1 MPTPLEQLSPSLAH
15 PIHDAFSA
23 PSADQQDA
31 NIVHRACIRDL
42 VGMQK
47 EGVVTNTRRELA
59 WRLSSDEG
67 DYLDGADIAPPPL
80 GNMAAGMVAA
90 YFDSL
95 LGVADAWDATV
106 EDAEITL
113 DNFYTMQGSALRG
126 DMSGGA
132 LPPELTVTV
141 AVEGADG
148 EELVETAVDRSPVT
162 ALIREPLD
170 NLFTLVEGGERVATD
185 RVPEYEGQVLP
196 DPEASFQETTR
207 PATRHEPDP
216 VTHTGA
222 KTEEPPAE
230 HERYTEGESSSLEA
244 EQDRVLHVRGEG
256 SLRDDGLY
264 HVLQKIYSPRASMFE
279 FLADRDPA
287 LGGEGR
293 APDAMSYVA
302 AGIGFCFMTQFGRY
316 AEIKRK
322 ELGGYRIV
330 QDLPWSGAPGESGRV
345 DPLITHVY
353 LDTPEGKAF
362 AKELLD
368 FSEQTCFLHALCG
381 GSNDPKVTVET
392 R

>member
-1 MPTPLEQLSPSLAH
+1 MPTPLERLSPSLAY
-15 PIHDAFSA
+15 PVNDAFGA
-23 PSADQQDA
+23 PDADGE
-31 NIVHRACIRDL
+31 NTVHRAFIRDL
-42 VGMQK
+42 IGMQK
-47 EGVVTNTRRELA
+47 EGVVTNTSQKSG

-95 LGVADAWDATV
+95 LGVADNWDASI
-106 EDAEITL
+106 EEAEITL

-132 LPPELTVTV
+132 LPPELTVH
-141 AVEGADG
+141 VEVDGADP
-148 EELVETAVDRSPVT
+148 EDLVQTAVDRSPVT
-162 ALIREPLD
+162 ALVRTPLD
-170 NLFTLVEGGERVATD
+170 NLFTLIEGGERIPTD
-185 RVPEYEGQVLP
+185 RVSDFDGDVLP
-196 DPEASFQETTR
+196 DPAESFQQTRRPETTYD
-207 PATRHEPDP
+207 PDP

-264 HVLQKIYSPRASMFE
+264 HILQKIYSPRASMFE

-316 AEIKRK
+316 AEIRRK
-322 ELGGYRIV
+322 ELDGYRIV
-330 QDLPWSGAPGESGRV
+330 QDLPWSGRPSESGTV
-345 DPLITHVY
+345 DPLITHVF
-353 LDTPEGKAF
+353 LDTPEGTDF
-362 AKELLD
+362 ARELLD

-381 GSNDPKVTVET
+381 ESNEPQVTIEST
-392 R
+392 